1 MPIDILMPALSP
13 TMTEGKLAKWH
24 KKQGDTVESGDVL
37 AEIETDKAVME
48 LEAVDEGTLGRILV
62 AEGSE
67 GVAVNQ
73 PIAQLLEEGEDE
85 SSLGDV
91 PTAAAT
97 PPPAPTTPPPQP
109 AAAPESPPPPPQQ
122 PTPPASP
129 KTPTGGRVIASPL
142 ARRMAAQA
150 GLDLSMISGSGPRGR
165 IVKADV
171 EAAKGSPQSPRL
183 PATIAQGGETPYTE
197 IPHSFMR
204 KTIAERLTASMREA
218 PHFYLTIECVIDH
231 LLEAR
236 KRLNAQ
242 AENEEGG
249 TPRLSVNDFLIRAAA
264 IALGKVP
271 AVNVSWTDTAL
282 RQYSRADVAVAVA
295 LDEGLVTPVIRD
307 AGNKGLGVIAAEAK
321 DLITRAREGTL
332 PPEEFQGGTLTISNL
347 GMFGISNF
355 TAIINPPQACI
366 LAVGAGIKRPIV
378 TNGAV
383 DVATVMSCTMSVDH
397 RAVDGATGAK
407 FLAAFKALVEDP
419 LTMLL

>member
-1 MPIDILMPALSP
+1 
-13 TMTEGKLAKWH
+13 
-24 KKQGDTVESGDVL
+24 
-37 AEIETDKAVME
+37 
-48 LEAVDEGTLGRILV
+48 
-62 AEGSE
+62 
-67 GVAVNQ
+67 
-73 PIAQLLEEGEDE
+73 
-85 SSLGDV
+85 
-91 PTAAAT
+91 
-97 PPPAPTTPPPQP
+97 
-109 AAAPESPPPPPQQ
+109 
-122 PTPPASP
+122 
-129 KTPTGGRVIASPL
+129 
-142 ARRMAAQA
+142 
-150 GLDLSMISGSGPRGR
+150 
-165 IVKADV
+165 
-171 EAAKGSPQSPRL
+171 
-183 PATIAQGGETPYTE
+183 
-197 IPHSFMR
+197 MR
-204 KTIAERLTASMREA
+204 KIIAERLTASMREA

-407 FLAAFKALVEDP
+407 FLAAFKSLVEDP

>member
-67 GVAVNQ
+67 GVPVNQ

-85 SSLGDV
+85 SALGDV
-91 PTAAAT
+91 PTAPAT
-97 PPPAPTTPPPQP
+97 PPPAPESPPP
-109 AAAPESPPPPPQQ
+109 AAATPPPQQ
-122 PTPPASP
+122 PQQSPAPAPPP
-129 KTPTGGRVIASPL
+129 PPTGGRVIASPL
-142 ARRMAAQA
+142 ARRLASQA

-171 EAAKGSPQSPRL
+171 EAAKGSPQARAAL

-197 IPHSFMR
+197 IPHSSMR
-204 KTIAERLTASMREA
+204 KIIAERLTASMREA
-218 PHFYLTIECVIDH
+218 PHFYLTIECVIDR

-242 AENEEGG
+242 AENDESA
-249 TPRLSVNDFLIRAAA
+249 PRLSVNDFLIRAAA

-321 DLITRAREGTL
+321 DLIARAREGTL